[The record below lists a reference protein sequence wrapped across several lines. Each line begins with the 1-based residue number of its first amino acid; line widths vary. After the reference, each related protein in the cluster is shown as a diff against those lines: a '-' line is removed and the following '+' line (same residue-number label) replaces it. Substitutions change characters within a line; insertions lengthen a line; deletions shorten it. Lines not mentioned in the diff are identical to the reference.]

1 MERKYIVLV
10 SLGILVVYFLAPLV
24 YIVFLNAYSLE
35 VYTLFLEKGPFK
47 WSEIYSVLSS
57 VDREARVPLSILLT
71 HVQEKYW
78 RTAAEILS
86 EAPPKYYA
94 DTVAVLLLVDVSE
107 WKYVEEAIV
116 LYKKGYMP
124 YRPPSLSLKKEY
136 VEPLAISGEEPVE
149 DWKYI
154 IYIFTYRLVCN
165 KSSALEAAKYLCF
178 YVHKYMTYDWNYW
191 HRRSPRVLI
200 KLKRG
205 TCTNFS
211 ILYVAMCRSMGI
223 PARLVR
229 DNSITSATHAWSEV
243 YIEGYGWI
251 HADPSAGYF
260 NYSQLYLEKWGY
272 SFHLVKAFNPV
283 KGWIDITPRYV
294 PDYGIVE
301 GKILLKNALV
311 CGAEIRIYYPG
322 NDRIPLFELKTNCS
336 GSFSFTAAEG
346 TYILKISYGN
356 MFKTVIVKVKAK
368 EKTLIEIDL
377 SEKDLKCFTLQS
389 RCLLIAVSS

>member
-1 MERKYIVLV
+1 VKRKYA
-10 SLGILVVYFLAPLV
+10 ILVGLVFFIAYVAAPLV
-24 YIVFLNAYSLE
+24 FMIFLGMCSLE
-35 VYTLFLEKGPFK
+35 VYILFLEKGPFK
-47 WSEIYSVLSS
+47 WGEIYSVLSS
-57 VDREARVPLSILLT
+57 VDREARVPLSILLA

-86 EAPPKYYA
+86 EASPKYYA
-94 DTVAVLLLVDVSE
+94 DTVAVLLLVNVSE

-116 LYKKGYMP
+116 LYKKGYVP
-124 YRPPSLSLKKEY
+124 YKSPSFSLKKEY

-154 IYIFTYRLVCN
+154 VYIFTYRLVCN
-165 KSSALEAAKYLCF
+165 KSSVFEAAKYLCF
-178 YVHKYMTYDWNYW
+178 YVHKYMTFDKNYW
-191 HRRSPRVLI
+191 YRRSPRDLI
-200 KLKRG
+200 KLRRG

-243 YIEGYGWI
+243 YVEGYGWI

-260 NYSQLYLEKWGY
+260 NYSQLYPEKWGY

-294 PDYGIVE
+294 LDYGIVE
-301 GKILLKNALV
+301 GKVLLKNTPV
-311 CGAEIRIYYPG
+311 CGAEIRIYYLG
-322 NDRIPLFELKTNCS
+322 NERIPLFELKTNCS

-356 MFKTVIVKVKAK
+356 MFKTVVVKVKAK
-368 EKTLIEIDL
+368 ETTLIEVDL
-377 SEKDLKCFTLQS
+377 SEKDLKCYTLKS
-389 RCLLIAVSS
+389 HCLLIAVSS